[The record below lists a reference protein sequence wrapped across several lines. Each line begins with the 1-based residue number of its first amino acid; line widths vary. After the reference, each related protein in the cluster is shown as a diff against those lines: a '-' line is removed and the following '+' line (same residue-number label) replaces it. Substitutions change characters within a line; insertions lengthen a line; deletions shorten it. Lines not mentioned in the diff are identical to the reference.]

1 MKKTIVLSIL
11 FVAIGASAAFSQLR
25 DTTINADINP
35 NRKMEH
41 IEVNF
46 STDGTYGYTLKV
58 DNKEY
63 KGELAN
69 GEYAYAE
76 LIDINQ
82 NDGYTEIAIVD
93 VGPSDGHDTYI
104 FRFTGEIIPMGRI
117 SGMSAP
123 EPAGDGTARAYWWM
137 GFWGFNK
144 HYKIDDATNTLV
156 EITQETYPVKDVEA
170 VVIESFAVRSERRE
184 DVLYSTALIKAGS
197 KILFIEADITPVCIN
212 SAGYEDEDECDW
224 FLIESN
230 DGVRGWVQLKD
241 FRDKVEGLI
250 WAG

>member
-1 MKKTIVLSIL
+1 MKNFTLFSLLFIL
-11 FVAIGASAAFSQLR
+11 VVVSNGYSQLR
-25 DTTINADINP
+25 DTIINADINI
-35 NRKMEH
+35 NRKVEH
-41 IEVNF
+41 IEVIF
-46 STDGTYGYTLKV
+46 DKDGGYGYTLKI

-63 KGELAN
+63 KGELTN

-82 NDGYTEIAIVD
+82 NDGFTEVAIVE

-104 FRFTGEIIPMGRI
+104 FRFDGNIISLGTI

-123 EPAGDGTARAYWWM
+123 EVVGDGTAQAFWWM

-144 HYKIDDATNTLV
+144 KYRINDESNTIV

-170 VVIESFAVRSERRE
+170 VALQPFELRAERDENSKVIATVNPGAN
-184 DVLYSTALIKAGS
+184 VK
-197 KILFIEADITPVCIN
+197 FIEADITPVCIN
-212 SAGYEDEDECDW
+212 SSGYEDDDQCDW
-224 FLIESN
+224 FLVETN
-230 DGVRGWVQLKD
+230 DGAKGWVQLKN

>member
-1 MKKTIVLSIL
+1 MKKIITVSLFSMLLS
-11 FVAIGASAAFSQLR
+11 ASAGFSQLR
-25 DTTINADINP
+25 DTTINADINI
-35 NRKMEH
+35 NRKVER
-41 IEVNF
+41 IEVVF
-46 STDGTYGYTLKV
+46 DKDGGYGYTLKI

-63 KGELAN
+63 RGELTN

-82 NDGYTEIAIVD
+82 NDGFTEIAIIE

-104 FRFTGEIIPMGRI
+104 FRFDGNIIPLGTI

-123 EPAGDGTARAYWWM
+123 EVVGDGTAQAFWWM

-144 HYKIDDATNTLV
+144 KYKIDDDANTIA
-156 EITQETYPVKDVEA
+156 EIMQETYPVKDVEA
-170 VVIESFAVRSERRE
+170 VVIQSFELRQDRNES
-184 DVLYSTALIKAGS
+184 S
-197 KILFIEADITPVCIN
+197 KIIATVKPGANVKFIEADITPVCIN
-212 SAGYEDEDECDW
+212 SAGYEDDDECDW
-224 FLIESN
+224 FLVETSE
-230 DGVRGWVQLKD
+230 GAKGWVQLKN

>member
-1 MKKTIVLSIL
+1 MKKIITISLFSFFLS
-11 FVAIGASAAFSQLR
+11 ASTAFSQLR

-35 NRKMEH
+35 NRKMEK

-46 STDGTYGYTLKV
+46 TTDGTYGYTLKV

-123 EPAGDGTARAYWWM
+123 EPAGDGTSRAYWWM

-156 EITQETYPVKDVEA
+156 EVTQETYPVKDVEA
-170 VVIESFAVRSERRE
+170 VAVQSFELLAERNE
-184 DVLYSTALIKAGS
+184 NS
-197 KILFIEADITPVCIN
+197 KVVATVNPGVNVKFIEADITPVCIN

-224 FLIESN
+224 FLVESS
-230 DGVRGWVQLKD
+230 DGATGWVQLKN

>member
-1 MKKTIVLSIL
+1 MKKIITISLFSFLLS
-11 FVAIGASAAFSQLR
+11 ASAGFSQLR
-25 DTTINADINP
+25 DTVINADINP

-41 IEVNF
+41 IEVTF

-93 VGPSDGHDTYI
+93 VGPSDGHDTYL
-104 FRFTGEIIPMGRI
+104 FRFTGEIIPLGRI

-123 EPAGDGTARAYWWM
+123 EPAGDGTARAFWWM

-170 VVIESFAVRSERRE
+170 VALQTFELLAERDE
-184 DVLYSTALIKAGS
+184 NS
-197 KILFIEADITPVCIN
+197 KVVATVNPGVNVKFIEADITPVCIN
-212 SAGYEDEDECDW
+212 SAGYEDDDECDW
-224 FLIESN
+224 FLVETS
-230 DGVRGWVQLKD
+230 DGAKGWVQLKN

>member
-1 MKKTIVLSIL
+1 
-11 FVAIGASAAFSQLR
+11 
-25 DTTINADINP
+25 
-35 NRKMEH
+35 MEK

-46 STDGTYGYTLKV
+46 TTDGAYGYTLKV

-63 KGELAN
+63 KGELIN

-76 LIDINQ
+76 LIDVNQ

-93 VGPSDGHDTYI
+93 IGPSDGHDTYL
-104 FRFTGEIIPMGRI
+104 FRFTGEIIPLGRI

-123 EPAGDGTARAYWWM
+123 VPAGDGTASAFWWM
-137 GFWGFNK
+137 GFWGFDK
-144 HYKIDDATNTLV
+144 HFKIDDVKNTLV

-170 VVIESFAVRSERRE
+170 VALQPFELRAERDENSKVIATVNPG
-184 DVLYSTALIKAGS
+184 VNVK
-197 KILFIEADITPVCIN
+197 FIEADITPVCIN
-212 SAGYEDEDECDW
+212 SAGYEDDDECDW
-224 FLIESN
+224 FLVETS
-230 DGVRGWVQLKD
+230 DGAKGWVQLKD

>member
-1 MKKTIVLSIL
+1 MKRISLISLLLLTIIVST
-11 FVAIGASAAFSQLR
+11 GYSQLR
-25 DTTINADINP
+25 DTVINADINID
-35 NRKMEH
+35 RKMEQV
-41 IEVNF
+41 EVKF
-46 STDGTYGYTLKV
+46 DGNGSYTYVLKV

-63 KGELAN
+63 RGELTN
-69 GEYAYAE
+69 GEYAYTE

-82 NDGYTEIAIVD
+82 NDGFTEIAIVE

-104 FRFTGEIIPMGRI
+104 FRFDGNIIPLGTI

-123 EPAGDGTARAYWWM
+123 EVVGDGTAQAYWWM

-144 HYKIDDATNTLV
+144 KYRINDESNTIV

-170 VVIESFAVRSERRE
+170 VVMQSFELRAERDE
-184 DVLYSTALIKAGS
+184 NS
-197 KILFIEADITPVCIN
+197 KVIATVSPGVNVKFIEADITPVCIN
-212 SAGYEDEDECDW
+212 SAGYEDDDECDW
-224 FLIESN
+224 FLVETS
-230 DGVRGWVQLKD
+230 GGAKGWVQLKN